1 MLVLKVQRFKVLLQG
16 DLTSSYCTCWT
27 SLFYKQ
33 THHFTK
39 KKLFFKTSLPAQ
51 TFFFTGKDNTVENG
65 MKTIKSLKYLQ
76 QITVLR
82 NSSSFS
88 NLKKIACK
96 EGFLLQSTQ
105 EDSSFKKDA
114 IDVTSSESV
123 RERSAFYTA

>member
-1 MLVLKVQRFKVLLQG
+1 
-16 DLTSSYCTCWT
+16 
-27 SLFYKQ
+27 
-33 THHFTK
+33 
-39 KKLFFKTSLPAQ
+39 
-51 TFFFTGKDNTVENG
+51 

-123 RERSAFYTA
+123 RERSAFYTAQQRLPAQKITIKENWGF